1 MGEGAAGEVEPGVPA
16 AACAGAA
23 GVLAEGV
30 AGVELLLAAAA
41 GAAEE
46 PACVAGAASA
56 FGLGAGEATGA
67 LATAPGTAGLVCF
80 DGEPFGAAGG
90 RAVLVTAWVAA
101 ATGAGCA
108 GLGAGG
114 GICTV

>member
-1 MGEGAAGEVEPGVPA
+1 MEPGVPA
-16 AACAGAA
+16 VACAGAA
-23 GVLAEGV
+23 GVLVEDAAGAELM
-30 AGVELLLAAAA
+30 LLAAAAA
-41 GAAEE
+41 GAAED
-46 PACVAGAASA
+46 PAGVAGAASA
-56 FGLGAGEATGA
+56 FGLGAGEATGV

-80 DGEPFGAAGG
+80 AGEPFGAAAG

-101 ATGAGCA
+101 AIAAGCA